1 MLRCVLLTSTI
12 TLLASCYCYKDHY
25 QIGTPSRLGSST
37 LGFTPLI
44 YFLAGRNSLTPTA
57 LPITGTANSSP
68 GSSSSGPT
76 GSPTKSTVGSP
87 SKSAAAST
95 TQCIVR
101 AIVTI
106 FLAVLVPLIFIWWRL
121 RWNGRW
127 SLKKNLAHGSTVKP
141 SSEKCMPD
149 EEVRCVLPLSSLSLP
164 TLPNCLN
171 QHFRW
176 DGRERRG
183 RDHIALV
190 GGLVPYLAS
199 DSIGSPEQSGRRRS
213 AVVG

>member
-1 MLRCVLLTSTI
+1 MLRCVLLTSNI
-12 TLLASCYCYKDHY
+12 TLLASCYCYKDHS

-76 GSPTKSTVGSP
+76 GSPSESSAGHPTKGTVGSP

-106 FLAVLVPLIFIWWRL
+106 FLAVLVPVIFIWWRL
-121 RWNGRW
+121 RWNGPW
-127 SLKKNLAHGSTVKP
+127 SLKKNLAHRSTVKP

-149 EEVRCVLPLSSLSLP
+149 EEVRCVLSLSSLSLP
-164 TLPNCLN
+164 TLLKVSINILGGMG
-171 QHFRW
+171 
-176 DGRERRG
+176 GREEDG
-183 RDHIALV
+183 TT
-190 GGLVPYLAS
+190 
-199 DSIGSPEQSGRRRS
+199 
-213 AVVG
+213 

>member
-12 TLLASCYCYKDHY
+12 TLLASCYCYKDHS

-44 YFLAGRNSLTPTA
+44 CFLAGRNSLTPTA

-76 GSPTKSTVGSP
+76 GSPSESFAGYPTKSIVGSP

-95 TQCIVR
+95 AQCIVR

-106 FLAVLVPLIFIWWRL
+106 FLAVLVPVIFIWWRL
-121 RWNGRW
+121 RWNG
-127 SLKKNLAHGSTVKP
+127 P
-141 SSEKCMPD
+141 
-149 EEVRCVLPLSSLSLP
+149 
-164 TLPNCLN
+164 
-171 QHFRW
+171 
-176 DGRERRG
+176 
-183 RDHIALV
+183 
-190 GGLVPYLAS
+190 
-199 DSIGSPEQSGRRRS
+199 
-213 AVVG
+213 